1 MGVPLPLTGPL
12 AQLVEQRAFN
22 PWVLGSIPRGF
33 TIFSWVDSM
42 KTITLTV
49 KLKLHESS
57 QYLNKDELRVVVE
70 NMDYSFDH
78 PMIKDTEIYEDDI

>member
-1 MGVPLPLTGPL
+1 
-12 AQLVEQRAFN
+12 
-22 PWVLGSIPRGF
+22 
-33 TIFSWVDSM
+33 M

-49 KLKLHESS
+49 KLKLNESAK
-57 QYLNKDELRVVVE
+57 YLNKDELREVVE

>member
-1 MGVPLPLTGPL
+1 
-12 AQLVEQRAFN
+12 
-22 PWVLGSIPRGF
+22 
-33 TIFSWVDSM
+33 M

-57 QYLNKDELRVVVE
+57 QYLYKDELRDVVE

-78 PMIKDTEIYEDDI
+78 PMIKDTEIFEDDI